1 MSQSPRRKAIRECDR
16 SKQGHLAPK
25 DTGRGV
31 MLCGHCHRIIQPIK
45 PTPKGQELPDLKAFT
60 EIEQPE
66 GEQ

>member
-16 SKQGHLAPK
+16 SKDGHLAPK

-31 MLCGHCHRIIQPIK
+31 MLCTHCHRIIQPIK
-45 PTPKGQELPDLKAFT
+45 PLRPGEVLPDLRAFT